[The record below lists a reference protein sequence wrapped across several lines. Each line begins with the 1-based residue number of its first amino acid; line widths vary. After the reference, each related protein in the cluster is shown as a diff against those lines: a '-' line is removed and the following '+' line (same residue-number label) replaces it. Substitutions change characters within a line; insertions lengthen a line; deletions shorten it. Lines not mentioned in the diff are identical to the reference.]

1 MMPGVTDEDQV
12 RNRDTPRTRTS
23 LAADLRAL
31 GVRSGSVL
39 LVHASMKSLGWVCG
53 GTVAVVQALLDVLG
67 DDGTLVV
74 PTHTPENSDPAAWRH
89 PPVPESWWQI
99 IRDET
104 PGFDPAVTPS
114 RWMGVIAEAVRTW
127 PGARRSDHPHTS
139 FAAVGPAAEQ
149 VVSGHRLDG
158 MLGESSP
165 LGQIYALDGDV
176 LLLGVDHTSNTSLH
190 LAEYRQ
196 PRPPRTRNGAAVL
209 AGAVIRD
216 AVVPNAVV
224 SEAVI
229 RDAVVPGAVVPD
241 ARGRGRAW
249 VEWEDVDVDES
260 DFGALGV
267 HLDDSGAVTLGLVGS
282 ARCRLMRQRAAVDF
296 AVSWIAY
303 HRDSADRE
311 IPA

>member
-1 MMPGVTDEDQV
+1 MMPDVTDQEQV
-12 RNRDTPRTRTS
+12 ANTDIPPTRAS

-31 GVRSGSVL
+31 GVRRGSVV
-39 LVHASMKSLGWVCG
+39 LVHASMRSLGWVCG

-89 PPVPESWWQI
+89 PPVPESWWQV

-127 PGARRSDHPHTS
+127 PGARRSNHPHAS
-139 FAAVGPAAEQ
+139 FAAVGPAADQ

-165 LGQIYALDGDV
+165 LGQLYALDGDV

-196 PRPPRTRNGAAVL
+196 PGPRRTTNGAAVL
-209 AGAVIRD
+209 TDTVLPRARASGD
-216 AVVPNAVV
+216 VPADVRADV
-224 SEAVI
+224 RAE
-229 RDAVVPGAVVPD
+229 P
-241 ARGRGRAW
+241 RGPGRAW

-260 DFGALGV
+260 DFGALGIN
-267 HLDDSGAVTLGLVGS
+267 LDDSGAVTLGLVGS
-282 ARCRLMRQRAAVDF
+282 ARCRLMRQRSAVDF
-296 AVSWIAY
+296 AVGWIAT
-303 HRDSADRE
+303 HRE
-311 IPA
+311 PTQTI